1 MAKKAKAVGWW
12 AVYSEQVDA
21 GKSKADAAK
30 VASAAVKGKAVPME
44 PKADESQ
51 PKGKPKK
58 TSKPVTP
65 IKPKPKGKG

>member
-21 GKSKADAAK
+21 GKSKSEAAK
-30 VASAAVKGKAVPME
+30 IANDVVKGKAIPADVVPE
-44 PKADESQ
+44 QAPKS
-51 PKGKPKK
+51 KPKK
-58 TSKPVTP
+58 ESKPAPP